1 MIDYLQLMNAS
12 GMSFG
17 SRQEEVSTI
26 SLSLKGLAKELNI
39 PILALSQLNRGVEN
53 REGSDKRPQLSD
65 LRESGAIE
73 QDADMVLFIHR
84 PEYYKI
90 YQDES
95 GNDLRGKA
103 EIIIAKHRN
112 GAVGNVLLTF
122 RGEFARFQNPE
133 DDALKNSLGNP
144 ADAPNGG
151 NGGAIISSH
160 TSGDDS
166 LPPEGLTN
174 NYPATPP
181 PFGSDDMLM
190 PPPDISAPPF

>member
-1 MIDYLQLMNAS
+1 M
-12 GMSFG
+12 
-17 SRQEEVSTI
+17 
-26 SLSLKGLAKELNI
+26 
-39 PILALSQLNRGVEN
+39 
-53 REGSDKRPQLSD
+53 
-65 LRESGAIE
+65 
-73 QDADMVLFIHR
+73 
-84 PEYYKI
+84 
-90 YQDES
+90 
-95 GNDLRGKA
+95 RGKA